1 MAGFWFLGEKSI
13 SVSFTN
19 VTFRLMNLNIYFFI
33 RFETIFIW
41 KTVFVTF
48 FTKDSKRERKR
59 MLQHH
64 LASRRKNTNQ
74 TNWWILQ
81 CITTNCVD
89 LWEFMRRIYL
99 KSVSFVP
106 FRPVTLGFYFI
117 PIRIYQDLTW
127 ILMTHSK
134 KKWKNV
140 HRFRRWPLQCYCM
153 QNINSIFREA
163 PNLTDPEMLKWIT
176 FLILWALNYELICG
190 KSQISSNNNRHNRI
204 SDRKFMKSTV

>member
-89 LWEFMRRIYL
+89 LWGFMRRIYS

-106 FRPVTLGFYFI
+106 FRPATLGFYFI
-117 PIRIYQDLTW
+117 PSRYSYLSRFNMNTDDALQ
-127 ILMTHSK
+127 K
-134 KKWKNV
+134 KSGKTYTDSVVGLRNV
-140 HRFRRWPLQCYCM
+140 NVC
-153 QNINSIFREA
+153 
-163 PNLTDPEMLKWIT
+163 
-176 FLILWALNYELICG
+176 
-190 KSQISSNNNRHNRI
+190 RI
-204 SDRKFMKSTV
+204 SIQYFVEYSWSTRSYWSGNVEMDYILNFVSIELWIDLRQKSDQFK